1 VGIEVKGW
9 MDGILIIDKPGGITS
24 HDVVQRVRKLLKTS
38 KVGHLGTLDPMA
50 TGILL
55 LCIGKATRIG
65 RFLRTSPKEYIGE
78 IRFGFATTTYDREGE
93 PIGSEQ
99 PLRQGRDEIETAMRS
114 LTGAYDQKPPLIS
127 AKKMGGIPSYKLA
140 RRGMSLEPIAVP
152 VEVSIFDITR
162 FAPPLAEFRVVCST
176 GTYVRSLA
184 HDLGQKL
191 GCGAHL
197 TSLRRTKSGDFA
209 SDNSIPVD
217 KVTPEEIV
225 PIDLLLAELPRIE
238 VEGELEE
245 DRIRHGNPVATT
257 YPPGLARI
265 FNKKGEFLAVA
276 DIENGWAHP
285 RVVLT
290 STGSAEPRKAS
301 LRRDTPK
308 ESRIGVHESNEGN

>member
-1 VGIEVKGW
+1 
-9 MDGILIIDKPGGITS
+9 
-24 HDVVQRVRKLLKTS
+24 
-38 KVGHLGTLDPMA
+38 
-50 TGILL
+50 
-55 LCIGKATRIG
+55 
-65 RFLRTSPKEYIGE
+65 
-78 IRFGFATTTYDREGE
+78 
-93 PIGSEQ
+93 
-99 PLRQGRDEIETAMRS
+99 
-114 LTGAYDQKPPLIS
+114 
-127 AKKMGGIPSYKLA
+127 
-140 RRGMSLEPIAVP
+140 MSLEPIAVP
-152 VEVSIFDITR
+152 VEVSIFDISR

-245 DRIRHGNPVATT
+245 DRIRHGNSVATT